1 MNKAQAEF
9 FIQALYEPIEQID
22 NKCIILLKPMVSER

>member
-9 FIQALYEPIEQID
+9 FIQALYEPIEKID
-22 NKCIILLKPMVSER
+22 NMYHLVKTNVE